1 MTTKTEKTAEDKAEA
16 PAPAEGSYTA
26 AEKTPFLTP
35 ELRKKMA
42 MTEAAGWMPEPG
54 DVLTGTVEHIGTRK
68 SDFGLYPVL
77 TMSRPGAEAG
87 STEYVAVHAFHG
99 TLKGA
104 LYDLKPTVGDKIS
117 ITYVGTRTGKKLD
130 DFGDPVEYHLYTAE
144 GKETVFDWK
153 TGVPF

>member
-1 MTTKTEKTAEDKAEA
+1 MMTTKTDKTAEDTA
-16 PAPAEGSYTA
+16 PAPKADMD
-26 AEKTPFLTP
+26 KFLTP
-35 ELRKKMA
+35 ELKKKMA
-42 MTEAAGWMPEPG
+42 ITEAAGWMPEPG

-68 SDFGLYPVL
+68 SDFGLYPVVTL
-77 TMSRPGAEAG
+77 SRPVAD

-153 TGVPF
+153 TAVGF